1 MSVGLILGETLQQ
14 RLEEPWMVTLYALHE
29 HCISILCVFGVGVC
43 VFRFF
48 FSLHVNSNLIWF
60 TVQGTKITI
69 YLLFITVYSTV
80 HILKNIKNESHDT
93 IHTFKNYFTTIL
105 LIFNFQFLVF
115 SFSNNKFNPNKPFE
129 VNAAENVVESW
140 SPVECKWCTAIT
152 VLVTTICFV
161 FVLVFFKYI
170 SEAVMNH

>member
-93 IHTFKNYFTTIL
+93 IHTFKNYFVTVL
-105 LIFNFQFLVF
+105 LVF
-115 SFSNNKFNPNKPFE
+115 SFQFSVSAIISSIQTDPLRSMQLKMLLSHDHQLNASDAQQLQYWWLPYVLYLCWFFLSILVKP
-129 VNAAENVVESW
+129 
-140 SPVECKWCTAIT
+140 
-152 VLVTTICFV
+152 
-161 FVLVFFKYI
+161 
-170 SEAVMNH
+170 